1 MCLRCGSLRV
11 VESPM
16 LKILAKSPDAQLAG
30 YRKMTIRYHWK
41 LDQVYSKCKVMV
53 AAGLRSI
60 ALFCREE
67 F

>member
-1 MCLRCGSLRV
+1 
-11 VESPM
+11 M